1 MRETSK
7 MDQDTIN
14 KITAQSLSEI
24 AWDRA
29 YKQGKVKNW
38 QKNEDLYYGKKQ
50 SSVESRANVD
60 LGRMQEFVHTLLS
73 KIDNPLV
80 FKFIKRKE
88 AQLQRVKR
96 LNALRQQDAQNDNW
110 DIKDLVGKKQGII
123 YGRAIFSYYA
133 DSVAGYQAHL
143 DNTDVYDFLIDP
155 SAGGIDIERAM
166 HLGNYGVVF
175 TRQELEDLEEKEED
189 GYLSDNIK
197 NLLSG
202 TGNNTET
209 TQEENNKNKRMYG
222 QNTIGQKELQ
232 NDDKFKFWRW
242 FTTYKGVRYYLVLN
256 EASSTTIRIKPLTE
270 LFSATKEYKLGAW
283 PFWTWAAFPDLTEF
297 WTPSYCDYVREIFM
311 AQNVSINQMMDNAEA
326 INKPQKIVDSD
337 AIQNMASLKYKRDG
351 NIIIKKGSDANKAVT
366 FIRPSSIT
374 TPIEVY
380 KLLEAIQEKASGVT
394 AGAKGV
400 ADEEGKVAIY
410 QGNQD
415 ASADRFGLL
424 NKSYSF
430 GYKRFAKLYEI
441 GVRDNLVKKVA
452 IDMIGPNGIETEE
465 VSRKDI
471 FKKSD
476 DYGVMTEA
484 SNAETMASIQE
495 QKLKMQFLTEEMQ
508 NPDIN
513 KKKAFE
519 IKAQIA
525 GFSEDEI
532 KQLQDTSEFGN
543 QELMAEA
550 DRDLEAILEGEKV
563 KPNANANNAYK
574 QKIVL
579 WARDHEENMTEKQ
592 FVELTTYIKSL
603 DAIIMANEARAIN
616 AHEINLLN
624 QGAPAGG
631 AVATDINPKPEI
643 KNNGQI

>member
-1 MRETSK
+1 
-7 MDQDTIN
+7 MDKQTIT
-14 KITAQSLSEI
+14 KITAQSINEI
-24 AWDRA
+24 DWDRK
-29 YKQGKVKNW
+29 YKQGKIKNW
-38 QKNEDLYYGKKQ
+38 QKNEGLYYGVKQ
-50 SSVESRANVD
+50 ISSEARANVD

-96 LNALRQQDAQNDNW
+96 LNALRQQDSQNDNW

-123 YGRAIFSYYA
+123 YGRAVFSYYA
-133 DSVAGYQAHL
+133 DSIAGYQAHL
-143 DNTDVYDFLIDP
+143 DNVDDYDYLIDP
-155 SAGGIDIERAM
+155 SAGGIDIERARHM
-166 HLGNYGVVF
+166 GNYGVVY
-175 TRQELEDLEEKEED
+175 TRQELEDLKDDEDYQKDAIEE
-189 GYLSDNIK
+189 
-197 NLLSG
+197 LLNG

-209 TQEENNKNKRMYG
+209 NQEESNKTKRAYG
-222 QNTIGQKELQ
+222 QSTKADKELQ
-232 NDDKFKFWRW
+232 DEDKFKFWRW
-242 FTTYKGVRYYLVLN
+242 FTTFKGERYYLVLQ
-256 EASSTTIRIKPLTE
+256 ESSAKCIRIAKLTD
-270 LFSATKEYKLGAW
+270 LFSPTKEYKLGAW

-311 AQNVSINQMMDNAEA
+311 AQNVSINQMLDNAEA
-326 INKPQKIVDSD
+326 INKPQKIVDSG
-337 AIQNMASLKYKRDG
+337 AIENMAQLKYRRDG
-351 NIIIKKGSDANKAVT
+351 NIVVKKGMDATKAIQ
-366 FIRPSSIT
+366 FIRPASIT

-394 AGAKGV
+394 AGSKGV
-400 ADEEGKVAIY
+400 ADEGGKVGIY
-410 QGNQD
+410 QGNQE

-441 GVRDNLVKKVA
+441 GVRDNLIKKVA

-465 VSRKDI
+465 VSRKDM
-471 FKKSD
+471 FKKTD

-484 SNAETMASIQE
+484 SNAETMASVQE
-495 QKLKMQFLTEEMQ
+495 QELKMKFLTEEMQ

-532 KQLQDTSEFGN
+532 KQMQDTSEFGN

-550 DRDLEAILEGEKV
+550 DRDLESLLEGETI

-574 QKIVL
+574 QKMVSWL
-579 WARDHEENMTEKQ
+579 QDHEEDMSEKQ
-592 FVELTTYIKSL
+592 FIEITAYIKKL
-603 DAIIMANEARAIN
+603 DKIITVNEARAIN

-624 QGAPAGG
+624 QGGPVNG
-631 AVATDINPKPEI
+631 AVPTDINNNPADQ
-643 KNNGQI
+643 NNGKI

>member
-1 MRETSK
+1 
-7 MDQDTIN
+7 MDKQTID
-14 KITAQSLSEI
+14 KITAQAINEI
-24 AWDRA
+24 SWART

-50 SSVESRANVD
+50 SSVEARANVD

-96 LNALRQQDAQNDNW
+96 LNALRQQDSQNDNW
-110 DIKDLVGKKQGII
+110 DIKDLVGKKQGLI
-123 YGRAIFSYYA
+123 YGRAVFSYYA
-133 DSVAGYQAHL
+133 DSIAGYQAHL
-143 DNTDVYDFLIDP
+143 DNVDVYDYLIDP

-166 HLGNYGVVF
+166 YMGNYGVVF
-175 TRQELEDLEEKEED
+175 TRQELEELKKDED
-189 GYLSDNIK
+189 YQKDAIAT
-197 NLLSG
+197 LLTG
-202 TGNNTET
+202 AGNNTET
-209 TQEENNKNKRMYG
+209 TQEENNKAKRMYG

-242 FTTYKGVRYYLVLN
+242 FTTYEGVRYYLVLQ
-256 EASSTTIRIKPLTE
+256 ESSSTTIRIKPLTD
-270 LFSATKEYKLGAW
+270 LFSPTRDYKLGAW
-283 PFWTWAAFPDLTEF
+283 PYWTWAAFPDLTEF
-297 WTPSYCDYVREIFM
+297 WTPAYCDYVREIFM
-311 AQNVSINQMMDNAEA
+311 AQNVSINQMLDNAEA
-326 INKPQKIVDSD
+326 INKPQKIVDSS
-337 AIQNMASLKYKRDG
+337 AIENMASLKYKRDG
-351 NIIIKKGSDANKAVT
+351 NIVVRKGADASKAIQ
-366 FIRPSSIT
+366 FIRPSQID
-374 TPIEVY
+374 TPIAVY

-394 AGAKGV
+394 AGSKGV
-400 ADEEGKVAIY
+400 EDTGGKVGIY
-410 QGNQD
+410 QGNQE

-441 GVRDNLVKKVA
+441 GVRDNLIKKVA
-452 IDMIGPNGIETEE
+452 VDMIGPNGIETEE
-465 VSRKDI
+465 ISRKDV
-471 FKKSD
+471 FKKTD

-484 SNAETMASIQE
+484 SNAETMASVQE
-495 QKLKMQFLTEEMQ
+495 QEIKMKFLTDPSLQQ
-508 NPDIN
+508 NPEIN
-513 KKKAFE
+513 KKKVFE

-532 KQLQDTSEFGN
+532 KQMQDTSEFGN

-550 DRDLEAILEGEKV
+550 DRDLEAILDGEKI

-574 QKIVL
+574 QKIVS
-579 WARDHEENMTEKQ
+579 WAKDHEEDMTAKQ
-592 FVELTTYIKSL
+592 FIEVTSYIRSL
-603 DAIIMANEARAIN
+603 DEIININEARAIN

-631 AVATDINPKPEI
+631 AVATDINNNPDI
-643 KNNGQI
+643 KNNGSQI

>member
-1 MRETSK
+1 ME
-7 MDQDTIN
+7 QDTIN
-14 KITAQSLSEI
+14 KITAQAINEI
-24 AWDRA
+24 NWART

-38 QKNEDLYYGKKQ
+38 QKNEDLYYGKKT
-50 SSVESRANVD
+50 SSVEARANVD

-96 LNALRQQDAQNDNW
+96 LNALRQQDAQSDNW
-110 DIKDLVGKKQGII
+110 DIKDLAGKKQGLI

-133 DSVAGYQAHL
+133 DSENGYQAHL
-143 DNTDVYDFLIDP
+143 DNCDVYDYLIDP

-166 HLGNYGVVF
+166 YMGNYGVVY
-175 TRQELEDLEEKEED
+175 TRQELEGMDEKD
-189 GYLSDNIK
+189 GYLPEAIK
-197 NLLSG
+197 GLLAG
-202 TGNNTET
+202 AGNNTESN
-209 TQEENNKNKRMYG
+209 QEETNKAKRMFG

-242 FTTYKGVRYYLVLN
+242 FTTYKGDRYYLVLN
-256 EASSTTIRIKPLTE
+256 EGSSTTIRIKKLTD
-270 LFSATKEYKLGAW
+270 LFSPTKEYKLGAW

-311 AQNVSINQMMDNAEA
+311 AQNVSINQMLDNAEA
-326 INKPQKIVDSD
+326 INKPQKIVDSG
-337 AIQNMASLKYKRDG
+337 AIENMAQLKYKRDG
-351 NIIIKKGSDANKAVT
+351 NIIVKKGADASKAIT
-366 FIRPSSIT
+366 FVRPSAIE
-374 TPIEVY
+374 TPIAVY

-394 AGAKGV
+394 AGAKG
-400 ADEEGKVAIY
+400 AEDTEGKVGIY
-410 QGNQD
+410 QGNQE
-415 ASADRFGLL
+415 AAADRFGLL

-441 GVRDNLVKKVA
+441 GVRDNLIKKVA

-465 VSRKDI
+465 ISRKDI

-484 SNAETMASIQE
+484 SNAETLASIQDQE
-495 QKLKMQFLTEEMQ
+495 LKLKFLSEEMK
-508 NPDIN
+508 NPN
-513 KKKAFE
+513 VNQKKVFE
-519 IKAQIA
+519 LKAQIA

-532 KQLQDTSEFGN
+532 KQMQDTSEFGN

-550 DRDLEAILEGEKV
+550 DRDLESLLEGEKI

-574 QKIVL
+574 QKMVAWL
-579 WARDHEENMTEKQ
+579 RDHEEDMSEKQ
-592 FVELTTYIKSL
+592 FIEITNYIRKL
-603 DAIIMANEARAIN
+603 DKIIAVNEARAVN

-624 QGAPAGG
+624 QGGVVGG
-631 AVATDINPKPEI
+631 AMPTDINNKPEEQ
-643 KNNGQI
+643 NNGEI